1 MACFFTAIPIRMN
14 IFRSTLI
21 KTNRNMRIP
30 SPSYLRLLGAGLA
43 LSLLSSCG
51 ADQSAEDSDYYTIAV
66 SNPKTTTFKD
76 AGFEA
81 AIPENSAPGW
91 ALYDAGAEAWLP
103 AQQDDLDGDGRPETL
118 FFLADLKGKSSRS
131 LAYQPAPDSFEASQR
146 SQIVFKVQDRPF
158 APETAREMLA
168 DYTQREALTVPGD
181 LTPQNMWVM
190 FEGPVWEND
199 LVAYRFYMDDR
210 FRTDIY
216 GKKVRDMVMD
226 TVGWDYHDLKDWGSD
241 ILKVGNS
248 LGIGSPAIWYQE
260 KAYALSQTAKKDIN
274 IIANGPLRSILRVT
288 FEELEV
294 DTFRLDLTVDF
305 EIQAGHQWTEVRM
318 QSKTPLPD
326 GMKFATGI
334 VKHTDQ
340 INAKRYDGV
349 QTYYNWDNQ
358 SYHGQQLGFA
368 LMAKESQEPVL
379 YDSELDH
386 LMILNASNKAATYRF
401 MAVWEED
408 PMQIRGIR
416 EFREHLEQEAAQWGT
431 AFRMEGGK

>member
-1 MACFFTAIPIRMN
+1 MRTTRFSAMMLLFIGLLWACG
-14 IFRSTLI
+14 SD
-21 KTNRNMRIP
+21 P
-30 SPSYLRLLGAGLA
+30 SPQNGSYT
-43 LSLLSSCG
+43 SITV
-51 ADQSAEDSDYYTIAV
+51 QNPAEE
-66 SNPKTTTFKD
+66 TFKD
-76 AGFEA
+76 VGFEV

-91 ALYDAGAEAWLP
+91 ALYDAEAEAWLP
-103 AQQDDLDGDGRPETL
+103 AQQDDLDGNGTPETL
-118 FFLADLKGKSSRS
+118 FFLADLKGKSSRT
-131 LAYQPAPDSFEASQR
+131 LTYQPAPDSFEVSQR
-146 SQIVFKVQDRPF
+146 SQIVFKVQDRSF

-168 DYTQREALTVPGD
+168 DYTQREALTVPED

-216 GKKVRDMVMD
+216 GKKVRDIVMD

-248 LGIGSPAIWYQE
+248 LGIGSPAIWYRE

-288 FEELEV
+288 FEGLEV

-305 EIQAGHQWTEVRM
+305 EIQAGHQWTEVRL
-318 QSKTPLPD
+318 QSETPLPE
-326 GMKFATGI
+326 GMQFATGI

-349 QTYYNWDNQ
+349 QAYYNWDNQ

-368 LMAKESQEPVL
+368 LMAKEAQGPVL

-386 LMILNASNKAATYRF
+386 LMVLNASNEAATYRF

-408 PMQIRGIR
+408 PMEIRGIVQ
-416 EFREHLEQEAAQWGT
+416 FREHLAKEAALWQT
-431 AFRMEGGK
+431 DFQMKTNK

>member
-1 MACFFTAIPIRMN
+1 
-14 IFRSTLI
+14 
-21 KTNRNMRIP
+21 MRILP
-30 SPSYLRLLGAGLA
+30 PSYLRLLPTILA
-43 LSLLSSCG
+43 LSLFTGCG
-51 ADQSAEDSDYYTIAV
+51 AEKGTDDGDYYTITL
-66 SNPKTTTFKD
+66 SNTENTTYTD
-76 AGFEA
+76 VGFEV
-81 AIPENSAPGW
+81 AIPENSKPGW
-91 ALYDAGAEAWLP
+91 AFHDAASDTWLP
-103 AQQDDLDGDGRPETL
+103 AQQDDLDNDGNPETL
-118 FFLADLKGKSSRS
+118 FFLADLKGNTKQTLSYR
-131 LAYQPAPDSFEASQR
+131 PAPEDLETEQR

-181 LTPQNMWVM
+181 ITPQNMWVM

-260 KAYALSQTAKKDIN
+260 KAYALSQTAQKDIDV
-274 IIANGPLRSILRVT
+274 IASGPLRSILRVT
-288 FEELEV
+288 FEDLEI
-294 DTFRLDLTVDF
+294 DTFRLDLTIDF
-305 EIQAGHQWTEVRM
+305 EIQAGHQWTEVRL
-318 QSKTPLPD
+318 QSKTPLPG
-326 GMKFATGI
+326 GMQFATGI

-340 INAKRYDGV
+340 ITAKRHEGV

-368 LMAKESQEPVL
+368 LMAKEAQEPIL

-386 LMILNASNKAATYRF
+386 LMILNASNEAATYRF

-416 EFREHLEQEAAQWGT
+416 EFRARLEQEAAQWET
-431 AFRMEGGK
+431 ALWMESDK